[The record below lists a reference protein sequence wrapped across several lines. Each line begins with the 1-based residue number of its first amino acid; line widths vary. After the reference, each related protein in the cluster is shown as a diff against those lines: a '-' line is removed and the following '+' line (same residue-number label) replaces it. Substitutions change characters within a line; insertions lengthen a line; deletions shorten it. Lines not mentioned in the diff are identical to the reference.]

1 MSRDLTDAMASSG
14 QRGEGKRGAGRRHQG
29 LPLGVG
35 AVLWLGPREPGKRVS
50 QVKRHGGRDG
60 PALEGGRRAPSLPL
74 AHREATKEQGR
85 DAWCMLAEKLF
96 SAHPFA
102 SPSPS
107 LCTQTDGIQ
116 KAACH
121 FLLSGD
127 IMVAFSG
134 TFSPDA
140 FSMVGSGEGL
150 GGPANMASAALERP
164 GPLPRPGT

>member
-14 QRGEGKRGAGRRHQG
+14 QRGEGKQGAGRRHQG

-60 PALEGGRRAPSLPL
+60 PASEGGRRAPSLPL

-96 SAHPFA
+96 SAHRFA

>member
-1 MSRDLTDAMASSG
+1 MPWRHLGREERASGAQVEGIKACLWGSG
-14 QRGEGKRGAGRRHQG
+14 RCCGWGPESKGK
-29 LPLGVG
+29 
-35 AVLWLGPREPGKRVS
+35 EVS

-60 PALEGGRRAPSLPL
+60 PASEGGRRAPSSPL

-85 DAWCMLAEKLF
+85 DAWCILAEKLF

-134 TFSPDA
+134 IFSPDA